1 MTTPATAAA
10 DPAPTNIAP
19 ARSAATFAD
28 IGVVLRDP
36 ANRRFVVVSHLRP
49 DGDALGCQ
57 IAFGLCLRALGKD
70 VTVWNEDGMLDKLRF
85 LPHAELVSAPPPE
98 KEAPQDFDV
107 LVAVDT
113 ASYPRLGTPLRAIR
127 SARLTLNLDHH
138 ISNDGYGDLAY
149 IDPTA
154 PATGQVL
161 YELFRD
167 QKLPITP
174 DIAANLFVALSTDTG
189 SFQYGSTTARS
200 YEVAADLIRTGIDF
214 ADLSRRL
221 YGSYPRRR
229 LELLQALLHTL
240 RMADDDRVAAFA
252 LSLETAQKL
261 GVTPED
267 NEGLIDYIRA
277 IDTVQV
283 AIFFE
288 EMTGA
293 DAGKVRISMRSKNP
307 AIDVSAICGS
317 FGGGG
322 HSMAAG
328 ARMRGSLAEVEDR
341 VLAKVHE
348 ALLPV
353 VATAANPS
361 SAPAA

>member
-1 MTTPATAAA
+1 MTTPAAAA

-28 IGVVLRDP
+28 LGAVLRDP

-70 VTVWNEDGMLDKLRF
+70 VTLWNEDGMLDKLRF
-85 LPHAELVSAPPPE
+85 LPHAELVSVPSLE
-98 KEAPQDFDV
+98 TPQDFDV
-107 LVAVDT
+107 LAALDT
-113 ASYPRLGTPLRAIR
+113 ASYPRLGTPLKAIR
-127 SARLTLNLDHH
+127 NARLTLNLDHH

-240 RMADDDRVAAFA
+240 RLADDDRVAAFA

-288 EMTGA
+288 ELTGP

-341 VLAKVHE
+341 VLAKIHE

-353 VATAANPS
+353 VTTAATASS

>member
-1 MTTPATAAA
+1 MISAAA
-10 DPAPTNIAP
+10 AVDPAPTNIAP
-19 ARSAATFAD
+19 VRSAATFSD
-28 IGVVLRDP
+28 IGALLRDP

-57 IAFGLCLRALGKD
+57 IAFGLCLRALGKE
-70 VTVWNEDGMLDKLRF
+70 VTIWNEDGMLDKLRF
-85 LPHAELVSAPPPE
+85 LPHADLVERPPDDGRTE
-98 KEAPQDFDV
+98 DFDV
-107 LVAVDT
+107 LVALDT
-113 ASYPRLGTPLRAIR
+113 ASHPRLGTPLKAIG
-127 SARLTLNLDHH
+127 SARRTLNIDHH
-138 ISNDGYGDLAY
+138 ISNDGYGDLAF
-149 IDPTA
+149 IDAAA

-167 QKLPITP
+167 QDLPITP
-174 DIAANLFVALSTDTG
+174 EIAANLYVAMSTDTG

-214 ADLSRRL
+214 AELARQL

-229 LELLQALLHTL
+229 LELLQALLETL
-240 RMADDDRVAAFA
+240 RMADNDRVAAFA
-252 LSLETAQKL
+252 LTLETARKL

-322 HSMAAG
+322 HKLAAG

-341 VLAKVHE
+341 VLARVHE
-348 ALLPV
+348 ALEE
-353 VATAANPS
+353 NDEG
-361 SAPAA
+361 

>member
-1 MTTPATAAA
+1 MRTTNPAPVA
-10 DPAPTNIAP
+10 DPAPTNTAP

-28 IGVVLRDP
+28 LGAVLRDP

-57 IAFGLCLRALGKD
+57 IAFSLCLRALGKE
-70 VTVWNEDGMLDKLRF
+70 VIVWNEDGMLDKLRF
-85 LPHAELVSAPPPE
+85 LPHAEVVSTPPE
-98 KEAPQDFDV
+98 TPQDFDV
-107 LVAVDT
+107 LVALDT
-113 ASYPRLGTPLRAIR
+113 ATHPRLGTPLKAIR
-127 SARLTLNLDHH
+127 NVRLTLNLDHH
-138 ISNDGYGDLAY
+138 ISNEGYGDLAY
-149 IDPTA
+149 IDPAA

-161 YELFRD
+161 YEFFRD
-167 QKLPITP
+167 QELPITP
-174 DIAANLFVALSTDTG
+174 DIAANLYVAISTDTG

-214 ADLSRRL
+214 ADLARRL

-240 RMADDDRVAAFA
+240 RMSDEDRVAAFA
-252 LSLETAQKL
+252 LSLETSQKL

-288 EMTGA
+288 EMTDA

-322 HSMAAG
+322 HKLAAG

-348 ALLPV
+348 ALEKRK
-353 VATAANPS
+353 
-361 SAPAA
+361 